1 MKINITDHKTIIVP
15 AGTREDLEIPLLQSL
30 VAVIGQEVPTDDE
43 KEMITA
49 VVMTNTIPHHI
60 IATITQLVKTE
71 TDTGD
76 IIS

>member
-1 MKINITDHKTIIVP
+1 VKINITDHKTIIVP
-15 AGTREDLEIPLLQSL
+15 AGMREDLDIHLLQNL
-30 VAVIGQEVPTDDE
+30 VAVVGQEVPTDDE

-49 VVMTNTIPHHI
+49 VVTTNTIPHHI

>member
-1 MKINITDHKTIIVP
+1 M
-15 AGTREDLEIPLLQSL
+15 REDLEIPLLQSL
-30 VAVIGQEVPTDDE
+30 VVVIGQEVPTDDE
-43 KEMITA
+43 KEMITE
-49 VVMTNTIPHHI
+49 VVMTNTIPHLI

>member
-1 MKINITDHKTIIVP
+1 MS
-15 AGTREDLEIPLLQSL
+15 EDLEIPLLQSL
-30 VAVIGQEVPTDDE
+30 VVAIGQEVPTDDE
-43 KEMITA
+43 KEMITV

-76 IIS
+76 TIS